1 VPVSRR
7 PVAPRAGR
15 TARVVRAPRRRPPA
29 PSQRG
34 NGLTGRAAVLG
45 LVVCALVLSL
55 TYPAKQY
62 LSQRGAVARLAQQKA
77 AAEHRVAILSGQAQ
91 QLSDPAYI
99 RAEARRRLQY
109 VMPGDVTYVVVNS
122 DGGNQQAAPA
132 AKAEPAGAAQPW
144 YSRLWGT
151 VEAADQTR

>member
-1 VPVSRR
+1 VPVARR
-7 PVAPRAGR
+7 PAGSGRAR
-15 TARVVRAPRRRPPA
+15 TARVVRPPRRRPAVPPKA
-29 PSQRG
+29 

-62 LSQRGAVARLAQQKA
+62 MSQRSALARLEQQRA
-77 AAEHRVAILSGQAQ
+77 AAEHRVAILSAQAA

-122 DGGNQQAAPA
+122 DSGNTPTGPDRPA
-132 AKAEPAGAAQPW
+132 RQSGADQPW
-144 YSRLWGT
+144 YGRLWST
-151 VEAADQTR
+151 VEAADQAR

>member
-1 VPVSRR
+1 M
-7 PVAPRAGR
+7 
-15 TARVVRAPRRRPPA
+15 
-29 PSQRG
+29 
-34 NGLTGRAAVLG
+34 LG

-62 LSQRGAVARLAQQKA
+62 LSQRGAIARLEQQRAAAQQ
-77 AAEHRVAILSGQAQ
+77 RVAVLSAQAA

-122 DGGNQQAAPA
+122 DGGANTPSGPAKPAQQPPA
-132 AKAEPAGAAQPW
+132 DQPW
-144 YSRLWGT
+144 YAQLWST
-151 VEAADQTR
+151 VEAADQAR

>member
-1 VPVSRR
+1 VPAARR
-7 PVAPRAGR
+7 PVR
-15 TARVVRAPRRRPPA
+15 ARVVRSPRKRPA
-29 PSQRG
+29 GVAARG

-62 LSQRGAVARLAQQKA
+62 LSQRGAIARLEQQKA
-77 AAEHRVAILSGQAQ
+77 QAQ
-91 QLSDPAYI
+91 QRVAVLSGRAAQLADPAYI

-122 DGGNQQAAPA
+122 DGGATKPAQAKPAQPA
-132 AKAEPAGAAQPW
+132 AADQPW
-144 YSRLWGT
+144 YSQLWST
-151 VEAADQTR
+151 VEAADQAR